1 MLYEFTNK
9 E

>member
-1 MLYEFTNK
+1 MLYEFTNR

>member
-1 MLYEFTNK
+1 LEDFTNK